1 MKLTNENIADVIEEI
16 QDFFESLD
24 VPRRDKVRI
33 SLLIEEALLR
43 YQEKFGEEH
52 EFKLVIRKWFS
63 TPKVLIKI
71 KGFPYNP
78 IEDNTDEQIFSEMM
92 MRTLLS
98 YEFAGI
104 TYRYESGYNEIRAFS
119 TKAPK
124 KLKIPGGSVTIAIFL
139 AIILALIAKE
149 FPPTTQQF
157 IAESIV
163 TPILDSLF
171 GVIIAVNIPMIF
183 ISIVSSLCAIENVTV
198 LNELSTKILK
208 RFFAILSFV
217 TCSSILV
224 CSLVFPVVSLNF
236 DGQFLAGNSEEF
248 GKIFNLLLSIIPQ
261 NVIKPFSEGKVLQI
275 VVLAL
280 MTGICIT
287 ILGDRVRELKNLI
300 LELKHII
307 FEMVNI
313 VFKLIPAIVFLCI
326 FKTVVM
332 YSVSEV
338 FTVWKLI
345 VAEYILFISLSLAF
359 LVKISINHDIKIPD
373 FIKKIQPAMLIS
385 FTTGSGSAAMP
396 KNIELCKKELKISK
410 TLCDFY
416 IPFSHA
422 LCPAAM
428 LIGFISATFFAA
440 DFSEV
445 QLTITELFIIGFLA
459 IQFAISASSGN
470 GGMVA
475 MLGLMLMQ
483 LNISLDAIGTIM
495 VADIFV
501 INISGI
507 VTLIIRDCDLF
518 DLSKKIDWID

>member
-1 MKLTNENIADVIEEI
+1 MKLTNENIDKAIEKI

-24 VPRRDKVRI
+24 VPHRDKIRI
-33 SLLIEEALLR
+33 SLLLEESLLR
-43 YQEKFGEEH
+43 YQEKFGEDH
-52 EFKLVIRKWFS
+52 EFKLIIRKWLG

-71 KGFPYNP
+71 KGVPYNP
-78 IEDNTDEQIFSEMM
+78 IEDNNQDQLFSEMM

-98 YEFAGI
+98 YKFAGI
-104 TYRYESGYNEIRAFS
+104 VYSYDGGYNEIRAFS
-119 TKAPK
+119 TKEPK
-124 KLKIPGGSVTIAIFL
+124 RLKIPGGSTTIAIFL
-139 AIILALIAKE
+139 GIILALIAKE
-149 FPPTTQQF
+149 FSEPTQQF
-157 IAESIV
+157 IVENLV
-163 TPILDSLF
+163 TPILNTLF
-171 GVIIAVNIPMIF
+171 GALIAVNIPLVF

-198 LNELSTKILK
+198 LNEISTTILK

-217 TCSSILV
+217 VCVSILV
-224 CSLVFPVVSLNF
+224 CSIIFPVVNLNF
-236 DGQFLAGNSEEF
+236 GGQFLAGNSGEF
-248 GKIFNLLLSIIPQ
+248 GKIFELLLSTVPQ
-261 NVIKPFSEGKVLQI
+261 NVIQPFSEEKVLQI

-280 MTGICIT
+280 LMGICIT
-287 ILGDRVRELKNLI
+287 ILGDKVREIKNLI
-300 LELKHII
+300 MDLRQII

-326 FKTVVM
+326 LKTGLQ

-338 FTVWKLI
+338 FTVWKLV
-345 VAEYILFISLSLAF
+345 VAEYILFVVLSMIFLA
-359 LVKISINHDIKIPD
+359 KISISHGVKIFD

-396 KNIELCKKELKISK
+396 KNIELCKKDLKISK

-416 IPFSHA
+416 IPISHA
-422 LCPAAM
+422 LCPSAM

-507 VTLIIRDCDLF
+507 VTLIIRDCDLL
-518 DLSKKIDWID
+518 DLSKKIDWVD